1 MELEPVLI
9 KQATAMEMADIK
21 SITTLKKRIANGE
34 FPQPIFKNGRRWYRF
49 DAVKAHLNQDAD
61 RLESGR

>member
-1 MELEPVLI
+1 
-9 KQATAMEMADIK
+9 MEMADIK